1 MPFFDTILKCFFL
14 TLLLNEISSETI
26 QTASIVSGW
35 DFIQVK
41 VQLNLNKTNID
52 TSKVR
57 NATNCTSVNTLWKNE
72 SDHTA
77 FEVLTSYLKE
87 TGTWFQV
94 NETFRFYNQSGI
106 YDYMNATSH
115 SGGPAGAYQ
124 FLFTDDNCTVVQV
137 LSIQFETH
145 ERALGENYTYL
156 DERNDRL
163 CHQWVKN
170 GTMVS
175 EDCDN
180 FFMQNCNNQTV
191 YRDYDYNCTELLR

>member
-1 MPFFDTILKCFFL
+1 MPVFDTTLMLFFL
-14 TLLLNEISSETI
+14 SLPLNGISSEAEKTR
-26 QTASIVSGW
+26 SPVSGW
-35 DFIQVK
+35 NFTQEN

-52 TSKVR
+52 TSHSP

-77 FEVLTSYLKE
+77 FEMLKSYMKNTS
-87 TGTWFQV
+87 TWFHV
-94 NETFRFYNQSGI
+94 NETFHFYNQSGI
-106 YDYMNATSH
+106 YDYMNATGH
-115 SGGPAGAYQ
+115 TGGPAGAYQ

-137 LSIQFETH
+137 LSILFETH
-145 ERALGENYTYL
+145 ERAIDENYTYL
-156 DERNDRL
+156 DERNETL

-180 FFMQNCNNQTV
+180 FFMQNCDNTTV
-191 YRDYDYNCTELLR
+191 YRDYDYNCTKLP